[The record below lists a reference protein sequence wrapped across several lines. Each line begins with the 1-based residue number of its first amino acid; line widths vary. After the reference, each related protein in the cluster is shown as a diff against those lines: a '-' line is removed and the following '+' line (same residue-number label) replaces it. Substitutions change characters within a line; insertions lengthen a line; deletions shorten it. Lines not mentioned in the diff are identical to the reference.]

1 MQVYQATV
9 YTSDKTGL
17 QMAVLGVNWGDVD
30 NMDLTL
36 DLMANGIA
44 THLYDNC
51 VMTDLWTGAVTANLN
66 GGVQTFKDVVPHG
79 NVSVMIKCLPF

>member
-9 YTSDKTGL
+9 YTNDKTGL

-51 VMTDLWTGAVTANLN
+51 VMIDLWTGAVTANLN
-66 GGVQTFKDVVPHG
+66 GGV
-79 NVSVMIKCLPF
+79 